1 MKTPMSPRKRMVTN
15 VSSTEAETERTEDF
29 LFLLSPSRLPLSF
42 CHLRRRENR
51 TQRRRKQKEKN
62 LIFVFALPSLLCL
75 HLARFPGDITD
86 TKAFPL
92 ALPFLTSLVKSR
104 LNSCYKS
111 LPCLTGIYSG
121 LLSLSDTWGTS
132 TFVFPSKVC
141 CSLFLSFYF
150 GGINFLKNVVWAS
163 LSPKRTQ
170 MPSSK
175 NPTF

>member
-104 LNSCYKS
+104 LNIIAATKACHVSQVYIPVSCRCQILGEHRRLCFPLKFAV
-111 LPCLTGIYSG
+111 
-121 LLSLSDTWGTS
+121 LS
-132 TFVFPSKVC
+132 
-141 CSLFLSFYF
+141 SFRF
-150 GGINFLKNVVWAS
+150 ILVASIFLKNVV
-163 LSPKRTQ
+163 
-170 MPSSK
+170 
-175 NPTF
+175 